1 MGKPTGF
8 LELDRVEPAER
19 AIEERVRDFR
29 EVGVRLPVLD
39 ARAQA
44 SRCMD
49 CGVPFC
55 HSQAALAG
63 TEMSGAGCPLGNVIP
78 EFNDHVYRGR
88 FAHAAR
94 TLYRTNN
101 FPELTGRVCPA
112 PCEKSCV
119 LELSGQPVTIEAIE
133 KSIADEDFD
142 ANGRF
147 EPRPAA
153 ARTGRRV
160 AIVGSGPAGLAAAQQ
175 LAREGHDVTVLEKNE
190 RVGGLLRFGIPDF
203 KLEKIWVDRRV
214 AQMEAEG
221 VVFRTGVEV
230 GRDVTLADL
239 ARDHD
244 AVILA
249 IGAEIPRTLR
259 APGAEL
265 VGVHLAMT
273 YLSANN
279 RSVASGEPTSLDARG
294 KRVIVIGGGDTGSDC
309 IGTAVRQGATSV
321 INLELLPEPPRSRS
335 GDGRTSE
342 MPWPSWPAILRTSSS
357 QEEAAHV
364 FGGDVRRFA
373 LETTR
378 LLDDGRGGVR
388 GLEARRVEVK
398 TDERGART
406 IVPVEGAEPV
416 VFEAELVL
424 LALGFTG
431 AQAAHLGVAM
441 DARGNVAATEH
452 ATSLPNVYVCGDA
465 RRGQS
470 LVVWAIREGRDCA
483 EVVSRSLGA
492 AGREKRLAA

>member
-8 LELDRVEPAER
+8 LELDRVEPSER
-19 AIEERVRDFR
+19 PIEERVRDFR
-29 EVGVRLPVLD
+29 EVGLRLPVLD

-88 FAHAAR
+88 FAQAAR

-101 FPELTGRVCPA
+101 FPEVTGRVCPA

-119 LELSGQPVTIEAIE
+119 LEISGQPVTIEAIE
-133 KSIADEDFD
+133 KSIADEDFE
-142 ANGRF
+142 AHGRF
-147 EPRPAA
+147 EPRPASV
-153 ARTGRRV
+153 RTGRRV
-160 AIVGSGPAGLAAAQQ
+160 AIVGSGPAGLAAAQE

-203 KLEKIWVDRRV
+203 KLDKIWVDRRV

-221 VVFRTGVEV
+221 VVFRTQVEV
-230 GRDVTLADL
+230 GRDVTLDEL

-249 IGAEIPRTLR
+249 VGAEIPRTLR
-259 APGAEL
+259 APGGDLA
-265 VGVHLAMT
+265 GVHLAMT
-273 YLSANN
+273 YLSASN
-279 RSVASGEPTSLDARG
+279 RSVASGEPSPLHARG

-309 IGTAVRQGATSV
+309 IGTAVRQGAAGV
-321 INLELLPEPPRSRS
+321 INLELLPEPPRARS

-357 QEEAAHV
+357 QEEAAHAY
-364 FGGDVRRFA
+364 GGDVRRFA

-378 LLDDGRGGVR
+378 LLDDGRGRVR
-388 GLEARRVEVK
+388 GLEARRVELK
-398 TDERGART
+398 KDEQGVRT

-424 LALGFTG
+424 LAMGFTG
-431 AQAAHLGVAM
+431 ASAAHLGVAM

-483 EVVSRSLGA
+483 EVVSQ
-492 AGREKRLAA
+492 RLAASTARRAA